1 MNIVLEGAK
10 GTGKST
16 LAKHFIDKGFN
27 YHHSTSQNENDFNY
41 HMNLLKK
48 DNMILDRFSLG
59 EMIYP
64 KVYGREG
71 KINLKEFIETFSDEN
86 TIYVVLFTED
96 CYDYVL
102 EKRVKDRDGDLTD
115 EQVDDLYSSAE
126 KFRIAAKFLREFNE
140 ENILVFNTAFTSTS
154 EIINNIEM
162 NIEELER
169 KKNFGKRNKG

>member
-27 YHHSTSQNENDFNY
+27 YHHSTSQNENDFDY

-64 KVYGREG
+64 KVYCREG

-102 EKRVKDRDGDLTD
+102 EKRVKDRDGDLT
-115 EQVDDLYSSAE
+115 ERQLDDLYSSAE
-126 KFRIAAKFLREFNE
+126 KFRIAAEFLGEFGG
-140 ENILVFNTAFTSTS
+140 ENVLVFDTVFTPSS
-154 EIINNIEM
+154 QIIDRIETV
-162 NIEELER
+162 ITKLEG
-169 KKNFGKRNKG
+169 KKNFEKI